1 MHCQFALGREGAL
14 RPRGRGAWPCRD
26 HRRDLPD
33 GFLHQ
38 RVDDPRLL
46 RRAGRRARL
55 GAVSRTLGRLFLA
68 LALALFVAGAALG
81 QSGRVGWDGTWAGG
95 WDKGNGVQLVFAG
108 ETLIA
113 FYWRNDYK
121 DVVRSAATPDG
132 SRTFAWDKGD
142 ATATRAGNAATLAIR
157 EAGKPAV
164 SVALKRE

>member
-1 MHCQFALGREGAL
+1 VSRSLGRVL
-14 RPRGRGAWPCRD
+14 
-26 HRRDLPD
+26 
-33 GFLHQ
+33 
-38 RVDDPRLL
+38 
-46 RRAGRRARL
+46 
-55 GAVSRTLGRLFLA
+55 LA

-113 FYWRNDYK
+113 FNWRGDYK
-121 DVVRSAATPDG
+121 DVVRSAAAPNG
-132 SRTFAWDKGD
+132 SRSFAWDKGE

-164 SVALKRE
+164 SVSLKRE

>member
-1 MHCQFALGREGAL
+1 VSRSLGRVL
-14 RPRGRGAWPCRD
+14 
-26 HRRDLPD
+26 
-33 GFLHQ
+33 
-38 RVDDPRLL
+38 
-46 RRAGRRARL
+46 
-55 GAVSRTLGRLFLA
+55 LA

-113 FYWRNDYK
+113 FNWRGDYK
-121 DVVRSAATPDG
+121 DVVRSAAAPDG
-132 SRTFAWDKGD
+132 SRSFAWDKGE

-164 SVALKRE
+164 SVSLKRE

>member
-1 MHCQFALGREGAL
+1 VSRSLGR
-14 RPRGRGAWPCRD
+14 
-26 HRRDLPD
+26 
-33 GFLHQ
+33 
-38 RVDDPRLL
+38 V
-46 RRAGRRARL
+46 
-55 GAVSRTLGRLFLA
+55 FLA

-113 FYWRNDYK
+113 FNWRGDYK
-121 DVVRSAATPDG
+121 GVVRSAAAPDG
-132 SRTFAWDKGD
+132 SRSFAWDKGE

-164 SVALKRE
+164 SVSLKRE

>member
-1 MHCQFALGREGAL
+1 M
-14 RPRGRGAWPCRD
+14 
-26 HRRDLPD
+26 
-33 GFLHQ
+33 
-38 RVDDPRLL
+38 
-46 RRAGRRARL
+46 
-55 GAVSRTLGRLFLA
+55 SRSLGRLFLA
-68 LALALFVAGAALG
+68 LGLALFVAGAALG

-121 DVVRSAATPDG
+121 DVVRSAAAPDG
-132 SRTFAWDKGD
+132 SRSFAWDKGE
-142 ATATRAGNAATLAIR
+142 ATATRAGNQATLAIR

>member
-1 MHCQFALGREGAL
+1 VTQSLGRI
-14 RPRGRGAWPCRD
+14 
-26 HRRDLPD
+26 
-33 GFLHQ
+33 
-38 RVDDPRLL
+38 V
-46 RRAGRRARL
+46 
-55 GAVSRTLGRLFLA
+55 LA
-68 LALALFVAGAALG
+68 LALALFVAGVALG

-121 DVVRSAATPDG
+121 DVVRSAAAPDG
-132 SRTFAWDKGD
+132 SRSFAWDKGD
-142 ATATRAGNAATLAIR
+142 ATATRAGNSATLAIR